1 MSATSGRNSFMS
13 PRLLPESPAFESTAE
28 EAVWTVL
35 RDQLPD
41 DAVLLA
47 NVALTDRKGD
57 CEADLAVLWPD
68 VGIVTIEVKGG
79 HITRDHDGSWV
90 QVAKNGHRKTIDPVY
105 QAHRTHYAL
114 GSFIF
119 GHTSLTHLRMT
130 HLVAFPYT
138 HVDNDFAAPGC
149 PRWRVIDQLDVDGN
163 AAGRVAAALR
173 DVEDVPAPSAHH
185 IDAIVDA
192 LTRRP
197 GGQRAL
203 LSFLAEND
211 DAVEHLTAKQSELLR
226 ALQDA
231 PRLLVRGGAGT
242 GKSYLALEQARRLS
256 RQGQRVALV
265 CYSHG
270 LASFVKRRVAGFPEP
285 DQPAYVGTFHHL
297 GVLWGAKP
305 YTGANQQYWDDEL
318 PVEMLGLAAHLTDAE
333 RFDAIVV
340 DEAQDFADSW
350 WPALLAG
357 LRDPESGRLAI
368 FLDEGQRVF
377 GRQGVP
383 PGQLTPVNLNENLRN
398 TKQIAQTFGSL
409 AHEQMK
415 YGGLDGPPV
424 QFIPCATDEALSTAD
439 DALLALLDAG
449 WPPESMALLAT
460 GSRHP
465 VQLERVQAHGTAGY
479 WDSFWDTDDAFYG
492 HVLGFKG
499 LERPAVALAVNG
511 FRDEERARELLYVG
525 MSRARDLLVVCAD
538 PDDLRRWAGE
548 GVMKRL
554 GV

>member
-1 MSATSGRNSFMS
+1 MS
-13 PRLLPESPAFESTAE
+13 PRLLPESPTFESTAE
-28 EAVWTVL
+28 EAVWTAL

-57 CEADLAVLWPD
+57 CEADIAVLWPGI
-68 VGIVTIEVKGG
+68 GIVTIEVKGG
-79 HITRDHDGSWV
+79 HITRGPDGSWV
-90 QVAKNGHRKTIDPVY
+90 QVGSNGHRKPIDPIY

-114 GSFIF
+114 SEFIRN
-119 GHTSLTHLRMT
+119 HASLARLRMT

-138 HVDNDFAAPGC
+138 HVDDDFAAPGC
-149 PRWRVIDQLDVDGN
+149 PRWRVIDQLDVGTN
-163 AAGRVAAALR
+163 AAGKVATALR
-173 DVEDVPAPSAHH
+173 DVEGGTAPASQDV
-185 IDAIVDA
+185 DAIVDA

-203 LSFLAEND
+203 LSFLAENE
-211 DAVEHLTAKQSELLR
+211 DAVEHLTAKQSSILR

-242 GKSYLALEQARRLS
+242 GKSYLALEQARRLTRS
-256 RQGQRVALV
+256 GQRVALV

-270 LASFVKRRVAGFPEP
+270 LASFVKRRVATFTKR

-297 GVLWGAKP
+297 GVQWGAKP
-305 YTGANQQYWDDEL
+305 YAGAEQHYWNNEL

-333 RFDAIVV
+333 RFDAIIV

-350 WPALLAG
+350 WPALLGG
-357 LRDPESGRLAI
+357 LREQDTGRVSV

-383 PGQLTPVNLNENLRN
+383 PGQLTPVNLDENLRN

-424 QFIPCATDEALSTAD
+424 QFIPCATSDALSTAD
-439 DALLALLDAG
+439 DALLALMDAE
-449 WPPESMALLAT
+449 WPPESLVLVAT
-460 GSRHP
+460 GNRHP
-465 VQLERVQAHGTAGY
+465 VQLERVQARGTAGY
-479 WDSFWDTDDAFYG
+479 WDSFWDTDDAFYA

-499 LERPAVALAVNG
+499 LERPAVVLAVNG
-511 FRDEERARELLYVG
+511 FREEERARELLYVG
-525 MSRARDLLVVCAD
+525 MSRARDLLVVCGD

-548 GVMKRL
+548 AVMQRL
-554 GV
+554 RA

>member
-1 MSATSGRNSFMS
+1 MS
-13 PRLLPESPAFESTAE
+13 PRLLPESPTFESSAE
-28 EAVWTVL
+28 EAVWAAL

-47 NVALTDRKGD
+47 NVALIDRKGD

-79 HITRDHDGSWV
+79 HITRDPAGSWV
-90 QVAKNGHRKTIDPVY
+90 QVGRNGHRKNIDPVY
-105 QAHRTHYAL
+105 QAHRSHYAL
-114 GSFIF
+114 SGFIL
-119 GHTSLTHLRMT
+119 GHTSLTQLRMT

-138 HVDNDFAAPGC
+138 RVDDDFATPGC
-149 PRWRVIDQLDVDGN
+149 PRWRVIDQLDVESN
-163 AAGRVAAALR
+163 AAGKVAAALR
-173 DVEDVPAPSAHH
+173 DIEGAAAPNHQH

-197 GGQRAL
+197 GGQREL
-203 LSFLAEND
+203 LSILAENN
-211 DAVEHLTAKQSELLR
+211 DAVEHLTAKQSALLR

-256 RQGQRVALV
+256 REGQRVALI

-270 LASFVKRRVAGFPEP
+270 LASFVSRRVAGFPER
-285 DQPAYVGTFHHL
+285 DRPAYVGTFHHL
-297 GVLWGAKP
+297 AVQWGAKP
-305 YTGANQQYWDDEL
+305 YAGADQHYWNDEL
-318 PVEMLGLAAHLTDAE
+318 PVEMLRLAAHLTDAE
-333 RFDAIVV
+333 RFDAIIV

-350 WPALLAG
+350 WPALLGG
-357 LRDPESGRLAI
+357 LRDQESGRLSI

-383 PGQLTPVNLNENLRN
+383 PGQLTPVSLDENLRN

-424 QFIPCATDEALSTAD
+424 QFIPCTTDEALSAAD
-439 DALLALLDAG
+439 DALLTLLEAG
-449 WPPESMALLAT
+449 WPPESAALITT

-465 VQLERVQAHGTAGY
+465 VQLERVAARGTAGY
-479 WDSFWDTDDAFYG
+479 WDSLWDTDDAFYA

-499 LERPAVALAVNG
+499 LERPAVVLAVNG
-511 FRDEERARELLYVG
+511 FRDEDRARELLYVG

-548 GVMKRL
+548 GVMHRL
-554 GV
+554 RA